1 MAGMQDKVV
10 IVTGA
15 SRGIGEAAAR
25 AFAREG
31 AKVLLAARGGDDIR
45 RIAGE
50 ITAEGGTA
58 AAQAAD
64 VSDWTQVEA
73 LVARARS
80 LWGRLDVLVN
90 NAAVIEP
97 IAPLAKSA
105 PAAWTDAI
113 AINVNGVY
121 YGLRAALPVM
131 QAQGAGVVINISSGA
146 ATSPLEGW
154 SAYCAS
160 KAAVLMLTRCADRE
174 AQGDVRVVGL
184 SPGTV
189 ATRMQEVIRD
199 SGVNPVSRLDW
210 SEHIP
215 PDWVARALV
224 WLAGDDAAE
233 FAGQDVSLRDPEI
246 RRRAGVGG

>member
-1 MAGMQDKVV
+1 MTGMQDKVV

-31 AKVLLAARGGDDIR
+31 AKVLLAARGADDIR

-80 LWGRLDVLVN
+80 LWRRLDVLVN